1 MPATALAVPTLS
13 QIQAWS
19 SDHLES
25 AATQWERTADTW
37 EHAVHRETPTPG
49 GWTGAGTDAAV
60 LRTGADRL
68 VAVGAAE
75 SLHAAAKA
83 ARYGAGEI
91 TGARQLALAAVAAAQ
106 AAGFDVRDDL
116 SVTSRQPVPATLQ
129 AAVQAQ
135 AQTHAAAIRSQAAAL
150 LAVDQQVAGDVS
162 AAIAGVSGAQF
173 DDTPVSP
180 TDEQQKKDP
189 TIQLVDNHTFKTAPP
204 TDSPIPPGGW
214 SSDPVMEDA
223 QRIAYGHAWD
233 QHRDQ
238 FPGMTRDDLAN
249 LIHDMMTGNPK
260 TDPDLHVGSGERN
273 TTVMYRDSILV
284 IHDPNTRDGG
294 TIFKPDNGFKD
305 FLRYTAPIINA
316 PPNIGTPT
324 HTPQPVG
331 PAQTN
336 LPPASPCRRTSQHRC
351 CHRGWPTR
359 RRPGSRS
366 RRRASCPGPSRP
378 PGTSPT
384 CRRRP

>member
-1 MPATALAVPTLS
+1 
-13 QIQAWS
+13 
-19 SDHLES
+19 
-25 AATQWERTADTW
+25 
-37 EHAVHRETPTPG
+37 
-49 GWTGAGTDAAV
+49 
-60 LRTGADRL
+60 
-68 VAVGAAE
+68 
-75 SLHAAAKA
+75 
-83 ARYGAGEI
+83 
-91 TGARQLALAAVAAAQ
+91 
-106 AAGFDVRDDL
+106 
-116 SVTSRQPVPATLQ
+116 
-129 AAVQAQ
+129 
-135 AQTHAAAIRSQAAAL
+135 
-150 LAVDQQVAGDVS
+150 
-162 AAIAGVSGAQF
+162 
-173 DDTPVSP
+173 
-180 TDEQQKKDP
+180 
-189 TIQLVDNHTFKTAPP
+189 
-204 TDSPIPPGGW
+204 
-214 SSDPVMEDA
+214 
-223 QRIAYGHAWD
+223 
-233 QHRDQ
+233 
-238 FPGMTRDDLAN
+238 MTRDDLAN